1 MVTPKILTDFNHRQ
15 FGSHSGKDFPNNYEV
30 KEKDFV
36 INNYPITN
44 RTQDGINCFVAL
56 KDQKYW
62 HIKKVSASYGTG
74 WLSIFI
80 YNDEMYDAFAFP
92 IDSRMTAEDIEGA
105 THIFPNSDNT
115 GWLFAHAHEND
126 HHERVILL
134 EAIMHTLFE
143 DLVHSKLESALKAV
157 IGHNNPSPQA
167 GTALLYNYNSQF
179 GTLSNYSNLVAFR
192 QECVKWCSE
201 TEKLLHLGQHVQ
213 EDDHY
218 LQHQLVRAINQ
229 AKLIWNADTGKKRN
243 LATIINEVDAIIA
256 RVETDH
262 EIDTRW
268 VKAAKA
274 AAAEAARKAAEAA
287 ANSGSEGDDN
297 NG

>member
-1 MVTPKILTDFNHRQ
+1 MLRPTIIENRFDSSFYILSKDSVIPKGYTANKSELFIPNQPITVKYENQ
-15 FGSHSGKDFPNNYEV
+15 FKGFAALQDVDKWYV
-30 KEKDFV
+30 KEITATV
-36 INNYPITN
+36 YPGSLLAGFTE
-44 RTQDGINCFVAL
+44 
-56 KDQKYW
+56 QKHFNAW
-62 HIKKVSASYGTG
+62 AV
-74 WLSIFI
+74 
-80 YNDEMYDAFAFP
+80 P
-92 IDSRMTAEDIEGA
+92 IDPRMTLDDINGA
-105 THIFPNSDNT
+105 TRIYPNDTNT

-143 DLVHSKLESALKAV
+143 DLVHSKLEDVLKKV
-157 IGHNNPSPQA
+157 VGSDNPSPQA
-167 GTALLYNYNSQF
+167 GTELLYTYNSQF
-179 GTLSNYSNLVAFR
+179 GSLSNYSNLIAFR

-218 LQHQLVRAINQ
+218 LQHQLVRAIKQ
-229 AKLIWNADTGKKRN
+229 AKLIWKADTGKARS
-243 LATIINEVDAIIA
+243 LATIESQVDAIIA

-274 AAAEAARKAAEAA
+274 EAARKAAEAA
-287 ANSGSEGDDN
+287 ANEN
-297 NG
+297 NGGNDNG